1 MYDLWIRGAEDK
13 KLTAAL
19 LLDLSAAFD
28 VVDHGILVDK
38 LKLYNFEP
46 AAVAWFESY
55 LEDRYQ
61 YVMVEAS
68 LSDRKPVGRQ
78 SVPQGSILGPLL
90 FSTMT
95 FRQRERVDLVSSM
108 QMMTLTMSVILTLI
122 HFSRLFSRKLT
133 SQHPGYRITS

>member
-1 MYDLWIRGAEDK
+1 MFLNTEMNVLVSLFWFKPGHSTAIALTQMYDLWIRGAEDK

-38 LKLYNFEP
+38 LKLYNFDP

-55 LEDRYQ
+55 LGDRYQ

-68 LSDRKPVGRQ
+68 LSDPKPVGRQ

-90 FSTMT
+90 FII
-95 FRQRERVDLVSSM
+95 FYNDFPAARES
-108 QMMTLTMSVILTLI
+108 
-122 HFSRLFSRKLT
+122 
-133 SQHPGYRITS
+133 